1 MKTLNFFTTIA
12 NLLFVLLIS
21 ASSLNA
27 QNLLNNGSFNAGTG
41 HWNSSGMSV
50 EINSENVYGGS
61 SSSNPTAEIDA
72 QVGLRQRVNNI
83 LKGYYYQ
90 FSFKGSR
97 RTNGSTPASVGIRL
111 RIVGTNTNTVYYQF
125 TKSYTNTSFSF
136 TTETLVFFL
145 PANMTDN
152 HIFVEFTA
160 HNNSSTHGVI
170 VDDVQMVLLGSL
182 PVKWESFTAS
192 TNPNDKRVVLNW
204 VTSFENNNKYFV
216 VERSGTNNQ
225 FDSIG
230 SVNSNNSGEY
240 RFVDNLSIAGNKLY
254 RIRQVDLDGKFQ
266 YSKVL
271 IVQSK
276 EAKQANKLFPTMAQS
291 SITIQ
296 VSMEQKAEL
305 IYSITDING
314 RIFKQIKHAVNDGLN
329 QQLIDIAG
337 LPIGTYYV
345 VATSSGGSIIP
356 AMRFHKVE

>member
-1 MKTLNFFTTIA
+1 MKTKNLFTTTA
-12 NLLFVLLIS
+12 YLLLVLMISS
-21 ASSLNA
+21 ASLNG
-27 QNLLNNGSFNAGTG
+27 QNILTNGNFTAGTG
-41 HWNSSGMSV
+41 HWTSGSMSV
-50 EINSENVYGGS
+50 EINPENVYGGN
-61 SSSNPTAEIDA
+61 SSSNSTAEIDG

-90 FSFKGSR
+90 FSFKASR
-97 RTNGSTPASVGIRL
+97 RTSGSTPASVGIRL
-111 RIVGTNTNTVYYQF
+111 RIVGTNTSTVYYQF

-136 TTETLVFFL
+136 STETLVFFL

-160 HNNSSTHGVI
+160 HNNTSTHGVI
-170 VDDVQMVLLGSL
+170 ADDVQMVMLGSL

-192 TNPNDKRVVLNW
+192 TNPNDNRVVLNW
-204 VTSFENNNKYFV
+204 VTSFENTNKYFV

-230 SVNSNNSGEY
+230 TVNGNNRGEY
-240 RFVDNLSIAGNKLY
+240 RFVDNQRIAGNKLY

-276 EAKQANKLFPTMAQS
+276 EAKQTHKLFPTMAKT

-296 VSMEQKAEL
+296 VSVEQKAEL

-314 RIFKQIKHAVNDGLN
+314 RIFKQIKHSVNDGLN
-329 QQLIDIAG
+329 QQLIDIAR

-345 VATSSGGSIIP
+345 VANSSGGSIIP